1 MGHPAIAG
9 NLVIP
14 EAPGQTPAG
23 RRLIQENDPGTRDLS
38 RTTGQSVRHCST
50 AGRSLAVTFVL
61 VLLGFAAPA
70 RADKTDIVTLRNG
83 DRVTCEIKNLERGRL
98 KVSTDSMGTVYI
110 EWEDVLQISS
120 RELYILEMEDGTR
133 LQGRLAETDASAR
146 LLVED
151 PDGEAGTGQL
161 VAMAKVVWMDPL
173 KLDAVRIRRWDGSVS
188 AGFDA
193 TKANSDTSLSASFD
207 ARRRAEAFLL
217 NFSGS
222 VYARSQDEV
231 EDTLRANFRT
241 VYRGLLDNRWY
252 WAALGSVERNDE
264 LGIDLRT
271 LGGAGYGRFLT
282 QTGRSLWSVTGGL
295 AVVNEQRAG
304 GESAQTDLEAVLNTA
319 YEFFTYDTPKTT
331 LTTSLTVFP
340 SLTNSGRVRA
350 DLDIALRREL
360 ITDLFIELSLYD
372 SYDSKPPEDGTQ
384 NDYGIVTSLGYTF

>member
-1 MGHPAIAG
+1 M
-9 NLVIP
+9 
-14 EAPGQTPAG
+14 
-23 RRLIQENDPGTRDLS
+23 
-38 RTTGQSVRHCST
+38 
-50 AGRSLAVTFVL
+50 TFVL
-61 VLLGFAAPA
+61 VLLVFASPA

-110 EWEDVLQISS
+110 EWEDVLQITSK
-120 RELYILEMEDGTR
+120 EIYILEMEDGTR
-133 LQGRLAETDASAR
+133 LQGSLAETDASAR

-151 PDGEAGTGQL
+151 PDGEAGAGQL
-161 VAMAKVVWMDPL
+161 VAMAKVVWLDPL
-173 KLDAVRIRRWDGSVS
+173 KLDAVRIKRWDGSVS

-207 ARRRAEAFLL
+207 VRRRAEDFLL

-231 EDTLRANFRT
+231 EDTLRASFRT
-241 VYRGLLDNRWY
+241 VYRGLLENRWY

>member
-1 MGHPAIAG
+1 
-9 NLVIP
+9 
-14 EAPGQTPAG
+14 
-23 RRLIQENDPGTRDLS
+23 
-38 RTTGQSVRHCST
+38 
-50 AGRSLAVTFVL
+50 
-61 VLLGFAAPA
+61 
-70 RADKTDIVTLRNG
+70 
-83 DRVTCEIKNLERGRL
+83 
-98 KVSTDSMGTVYI
+98 
-110 EWEDVLQISS
+110 
-120 RELYILEMEDGTR
+120 
-133 LQGRLAETDASAR
+133 
-146 LLVED
+146 
-151 PDGEAGTGQL
+151 
-161 VAMAKVVWMDPL
+161 MAKVVWLDPL
-173 KLDAVRIRRWDGSVS
+173 KLDAVRIKRWDGSVS

-207 ARRRAEAFLL
+207 ARRRAEDFLF

-241 VYRGLLDNRWY
+241 VYRGLMENRWY